1 MNKKEV
7 RKVNTKKKEVKSNN
21 KKFNKIKSFVNKN
34 KNILLV
40 SILAVIDIILI
51 ICFARD
57 NFANYAEVDGE
68 VIFVGKTRNLLF
80 GRNYIGLIVT
90 FFIYIY
96 GLIVSKVLCKNKLE
110 IKKSVLWF
118 GLIFVVNMILFYVFT
133 NKIY

>member
-1 MNKKEV
+1 MSKKEV
-7 RKVNTKKKEVKSNN
+7 RKVNTKKKNNNKNN
-21 KKFNKIKSFVNKN
+21 KKNNKVKEFINKN

-40 SILAVIDIILI
+40 SILGVIDIILI
-51 ICFARD
+51 ICFAND
-57 NFANYAEVDGE
+57 NFANYAEIDGD

-96 GLIVSKVLCKNKLE
+96 GLVVSKFLCKNKFK
-110 IKKSVLWF
+110 IKNSVLWF
-118 GLIFVVNMILFYVFT
+118 LLIFVVNMILFYVFT

>member
-1 MNKKEV
+1 MSNKEV
-7 RKVNTKKKEVKSNN
+7 RKVNTKKKEVKNN
-21 KKFNKIKSFVNKN
+21 KKIDKIKSFVNKN

-40 SILAVIDIILI
+40 SILGIIDIILI

-57 NFANYAEVDGE
+57 NYANYAEVDGN
-68 VIFVGKTRNLLF
+68 VIFVGKTKNLLF

-90 FFIYIY
+90 IFIYIY

-110 IKKSVLWF
+110 IKKSILWF
-118 GLIFVVNMILFYVFT
+118 ILIFVVNMILFYVFT